1 MSINCK
7 RKIKDI
13 QSLCETHIIEYDNED
28 NLNIFYVILEGP
40 DCYPWKGGRWKI
52 RFELPKE
59 YPYKS
64 PSVGFVTKI
73 WHPNI
78 CYNSGTICLDV
89 LNSEWSPIFNLDCIV
104 NKYLPLLLQ
113 DPNPKD
119 PLNNEAAEEYLN
131 NIEEYNNNVL
141 NKIYLHCK
149 NN

>member
-1 MSINCK
+1 M
-7 RKIKDI
+7 
-13 QSLCETHIIEYDNED
+13 
-28 NLNIFYVILEGP
+28 
-40 DCYPWKGGRWKI
+40 
-52 RFELPKE
+52 
-59 YPYKS
+59 
-64 PSVGFVTKI
+64 
-73 WHPNI
+73 
-78 CYNSGTICLDV
+78 
-89 LNSEWSPIFNLDCIV
+89 NSEWSPIFNLDCIV

>member
-1 MSINCK
+1 MSLACK

-13 QSLCETHIIEYDNED
+13 ETLKKTHEIEYEK
-28 NLNIFYVILEGP
+28 E
-40 DCYPWKGGRWKI
+40 DCYDVFFVTMKAPEEDPWKGGIWKI
-52 RFELPKE
+52 RIELPKD

-89 LNSEWSPIFNLDCIV
+89 LNTEWSPIFNLDTII

-119 PLNNEAAEEYLN
+119 PLNHEAAKEYLN
-131 NIEEYNNNVL
+131 DIQLYNKNVRE
-141 NKIYLHCK
+141 KIYLHCS
-149 NN
+149 